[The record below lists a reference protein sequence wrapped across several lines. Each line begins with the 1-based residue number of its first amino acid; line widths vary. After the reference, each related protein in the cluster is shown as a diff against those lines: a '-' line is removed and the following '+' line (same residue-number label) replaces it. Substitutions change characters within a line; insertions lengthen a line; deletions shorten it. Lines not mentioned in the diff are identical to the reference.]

1 MIFVIA
7 PLVQERQTQ
16 RQWLIR
22 ALVYALALVV
32 TVVLFNTLLAWAA
45 AGLQRWLGLTS
56 AGHYL
61 LMALAGGMALLYSLN
76 EIDLLRL
83 PLPALA
89 IQVPRSWATAGLYRG
104 AAIYGAALGGA
115 GFITYLPFA
124 SYHTLLL
131 WNLAVAVPLYGA
143 GLGLL
148 YGVARVLP
156 VFGREV
162 RGAPIDA
169 LVGWKEWLYSRIAV
183 WHLLNALVLGLF
195 GGYVVV
201 MAIQALGILT

>member
-22 ALVYALALVV
+22 TLVYAISLVV
-32 TVVLFNTLLAWAA
+32 TVALFNTLLAWLA
-45 AGLQRWLGLTS
+45 AGLQHWLGLADS
-56 AGHYL
+56 GRFL
-61 LMALAGGMALLYSLN
+61 LMTLVGGFALLYSLY
-76 EIDLLRL
+76 EIGLLRL

-89 IQVPRSWATAGLYRG
+89 IQVPRSWATTGLYRG

-124 SYHTLLL
+124 SYHTMLL
-131 WNLAVAVPLYGA
+131 WNLVIAVPLYGTV
-143 GLGLL
+143 LGLL
-148 YGVARVLP
+148 YGVARILP

-162 RGAPIDA
+162 RGAPINA
-169 LVGWKEWLYSRIAV
+169 LVGWKEWLYSRISV
-183 WHLLNALVLGLF
+183 WHLLNALVLSLF

-201 MAIQALGILT
+201 MAIQALL

>member
-22 ALVYALALVV
+22 ALVYAISLVV
-32 TVVLFNTLLAWAA
+32 TVVVFNTLLAWAA
-45 AGLQRWLGLTS
+45 GWVQRTLGLPS
-56 AGHYL
+56 AGQVVLML
-61 LMALAGGMALLYSLN
+61 LVGSFALLYSLN
-76 EIDLLRL
+76 EIDLLHL

-124 SYHTLLL
+124 SYHTMLL
-131 WNLAVAVPLYGA
+131 WNLSVAIPLYGA
-143 GLGLL
+143 ALGLL
-148 YGVARVLP
+148 YGAARVLP
-156 VFGREV
+156 VFGDAV
-162 RGAPIDA
+162 RGAPINA
-169 LVGWKEWLYSRIAV
+169 LVSWKDWLYSRIAV

-201 MAIQALGILT
+201 MAIQALL

>member
-1 MIFVIA
+1 MVFVIA

-22 ALVYALALVV
+22 SLVYAVSLVV
-32 TVVLFNTLLAWAA
+32 TVVLFNTLLAGAA
-45 AGLQRWLGLTS
+45 AWVQRQLNIPGTAL
-56 AGHYL
+56 YL
-61 LMALAGGMALLYSLN
+61 VMAVVGGFALLYSLN
-76 EIDLLRL
+76 EIDLVHL

-124 SYHTLLL
+124 SYHTMLL
-131 WNLAVAVPLYGA
+131 WNLVVAVPLYGA
-143 GLGLL
+143 FLGLL
-148 YGVARVLP
+148 YGIARVLP
-156 VFGREV
+156 VFGNQV
-162 RGAPIDA
+162 RGAPINT
-169 LVGWKEWLYSRIAV
+169 LVSWKEWLYARISV

-195 GGYVVV
+195 GGYVIV
-201 MAIQALGILT
+201 MAIQALV